1 MKKLYTLLT
10 TLVLCQSLAACGDS
24 SPDKQPAIDA
34 FNSASE
40 AFNEVADV
48 INSDIDSC
56 PADLVDMLNQL
67 SDQLTTKGDQLQND
81 ELSQEDLDAMTE
93 WFGQVQDWA
102 ADTMTELGA

>member
-1 MKKLYTLLT
+1 MNSMKKLFTLLT
-10 TLVLCQSLAACGDS
+10 TLVLCLSLAACGD
-24 SPDKQPAIDA
+24 
-34 FNSASE
+34 
-40 AFNEVADV
+40 
-48 INSDIDSC
+48 SDIDSC